1 MYKEEHPGTS
11 KTFYDISLVE
21 MQHVNL
27 LHGEVTRMIEDYRRR
42 NGEPPAAMFAVYN
55 YLHEKQM
62 KRAHEIK
69 MWQEEYR
76 NG

>member
-1 MYKEEHPGTS
+1 MS
-11 KTFYDISLVE
+11 
-21 MQHVNL
+21 
-27 LHGEVTRMIEDYRRR
+27 RAMIEDYRRK
-42 NGEPPAAMFAVYN
+42 NGEPPAAMLAVYN